1 MTELATDYDIDAAV
15 AAEMARLREEG
26 KLKLEVK
33 IEPRCR
39 VCQDPS
45 TRILVNNLL
54 ARMHSYRDVHQIL
67 GTSINPARKKQGR
80 GPITQ
85 RIIKHHAEQH
95 FALDNPSWAIYRSIG
110 LKREMQLG
118 RDYENGIGETVTHLA
133 FLETVMQRAHEH
145 LIQPTTVVTVGEGMT
160 AAARLAEIERRST
173 GEMQHAE
180 MMAEVH
186 RIISAVKEVVPPQMW
201 DAISAKVNSDQPIAV
216 PALTARVEEV
226 IDDVFDP
233 GTEADFD
240 DDDEFD
246 G

>member
-1 MTELATDYDIDAAV
+1 
-15 AAEMARLREEG
+15 
-26 KLKLEVK
+26 
-33 IEPRCR
+33 
-39 VCQDPS
+39 
-45 TRILVNNLL
+45 
-54 ARMHSYRDVHQIL
+54 
-67 GTSINPARKKQGR
+67 
-80 GPITQ
+80 
-85 RIIKHHAEQH
+85 
-95 FALDNPSWAIYRSIG
+95 
-110 LKREMQLG
+110 
-118 RDYENGIGETVTHLA
+118 
-133 FLETVMQRAHEH
+133 

>member
-15 AAEMARLREEG
+15 AAEMDRLRAEG
-26 KLKLEVK
+26 KLEVVH
-33 IEPRCR
+33 EFRCR
-39 VCQDPS
+39 VCQDLP
-45 TRILVNNLL
+45 TRALINNLL
-54 ARMHSYRDVHQIL
+54 ARMHSYRDIYQIMSC
-67 GTSINPARKKQGR
+67 SINPARKKQGR
-80 GPITQ
+80 HPITQ
-85 RIIKHHAEQH
+85 RIIKHHAEHH
-95 FALDNPSWAIYRSIG
+95 FALDNPSWAIYSSIA
-110 LKREMQLG
+110 LKREMQFG
-118 RDYENGIGETVTHLA
+118 RDYENGIGESITHLA
-133 FLETVMQRAHEH
+133 FLEIVMQRSHEH
-145 LIQPTTVVTVGEGMT
+145 LIAPTTVVTVDEGMK
-160 AAARLAEIERRST
+160 AAVRLAEIERRST

-201 DAISAKVNSDQPIAV
+201 DAISAKVNSDQPMPV